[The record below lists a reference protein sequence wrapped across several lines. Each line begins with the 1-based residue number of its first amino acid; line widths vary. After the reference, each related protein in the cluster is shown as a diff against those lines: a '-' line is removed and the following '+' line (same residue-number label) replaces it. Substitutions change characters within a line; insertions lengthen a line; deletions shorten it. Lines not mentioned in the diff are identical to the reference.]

1 MKIPTKDEIDQLC
14 ELAKVMVSS
23 GLYRRSCETISQAVT
38 LMLLGMDY
46 GLSPVS
52 ALSQINV
59 ISGKPTLSAG
69 AQAALV
75 KRGGKYTWKVE
86 RIDDEVC
93 ELIFMQ
99 ATPDGWM
106 VLGPSSFS
114 FKEAQAAGIAKGHG
128 WRNYRQDMVFARA
141 LSRGCRR
148 YAADQFGGTV
158 YSEDELED
166 TPAPPPTTPESTPED
181 DLGERLDVRRA
192 ALYALKLEAFDTI
205 EEAVASAE
213 ELDAADM
220 PLERKRQVW
229 KRICEDR
236 RRLRGASE

>member
-1 MKIPTKDEIDQLC
+1 MKIPTKEEIDQLV
-14 ELAKVMVSS
+14 ELAKLFISS

-46 GLSPVS
+46 GLSPVA

-75 KRGGKYTWKVE
+75 KRGGKYTWRVS

-99 ATPDGWM
+99 SSEDGWM
-106 VLGPSSFS
+106 ELGPASFS
-114 FKEAQAAGIAKGHG
+114 FKEAQSAGLAKGHG
-128 WRNYRQDMVFARA
+128 WRNYRQDMLFARA

-158 YSEDELED
+158 YAEGEIEDS
-166 TPAPPPTTPESTPED
+166 PAPPAAEERPSPEPEV
-181 DLGERLDVRRA
+181 LDVEKAAQYAMKKGAFEDIEQARA
-192 ALYALKLEAFDTI
+192 AVSELNRTDVPIAEKRR
-205 EEAVASAE
+205 VWSAMCAPE
-213 ELDAADM
+213 VSA
-220 PLERKRQVW
+220 
-229 KRICEDR
+229 
-236 RRLRGASE
+236 